1 MNNKN
6 KQMEQITPNIQEVVI
21 QAQDGKLGAFTQL
34 YEFFFLEIYRYTFV
48 KIGNI
53 QDAEDLTQEIFL
65 KVIKSINK
73 YREKGTPFSSWLFRI
88 ARNTIIDHLR
98 KQQKNMSIVP
108 IENISELKSDN
119 NLEKSAI
126 LALNIKEM
134 KEQMDNLSELQK
146 EVLILRFFGQL
157 SLEETSK
164 VISRNVNATK
174 NIQHSALASLR
185 KKISKFN

>member
-65 KVIKSINK
+65 KVIKFLN
-73 YREKGTPFSSWLFRI
+73 FSL
-88 ARNTIIDHLR
+88 
-98 KQQKNMSIVP
+98 
-108 IENISELKSDN
+108 N
-119 NLEKSAI
+119 N
-126 LALNIKEM
+126 
-134 KEQMDNLSELQK
+134 
-146 EVLILRFFGQL
+146 F
-157 SLEETSK
+157 T
-164 VISRNVNATK
+164 
-174 NIQHSALASLR
+174 
-185 KKISKFN
+185 

>member
-1 MNNKN
+1 
-6 KQMEQITPNIQEVVI
+6 
-21 QAQDGKLGAFTQL
+21 
-34 YEFFFLEIYRYTFV
+34 
-48 KIGNI
+48 
-53 QDAEDLTQEIFL
+53 
-65 KVIKSINK
+65 
-73 YREKGTPFSSWLFRI
+73 
-88 ARNTIIDHLR
+88 
-98 KQQKNMSIVP
+98 
-108 IENISELKSDN
+108 
-119 NLEKSAI
+119 
-126 LALNIKEM
+126 M